1 MILQPVL
8 KPVILGLEPDQDS
21 RRPSMTRDQ
30 DLLLRSK
37 PKVARKV
44 ILHLCQGHSARL
56 G

>member
-8 KPVILGLEPDQDS
+8 KPVVLALKPNQDS

-30 DLLLRSK
+30 DLPLGGK
-37 PKVARKV
+37 PKIARKV
-44 ILHLCQGHSARL
+44 ILDLCQSHAAGL